1 MKTILRN
8 RNSGFT
14 LIELMTVVAVIGII
28 AAMAVPSFLSYMPKL
43 RVKSAARDIV
53 SQMRLARSKA
63 VSERKPFGVAFNLGT
78 RSMYTFCDTNDPAS
92 QSYSVSDSIVHS
104 ETLNVDVSLN
114 SCTYANNCV
123 VFNSTGAASTSGDLH
138 VVTGDGS
145 IIMSINVLAST
156 GRVRLTELGSS

>member
-1 MKTILRN
+1 MKTHKRN
-8 RNSGFT
+8 GVSGLT
-14 LIELMTVVAVIGII
+14 LIELMTVVAIIGIV

-53 SQMRLARSKA
+53 SQLRLARSKSVA
-63 VSERKPFGVAFNLGT
+63 ERRPFGVAFDMSKN
-78 RSMYTFCDTNDPAS
+78 SVYTFADTDNPAG
-92 QSYSVSDSIVHS
+92 QSYSTSDSVVHAD
-104 ETLNVDVSLN
+104 TLNTDISLN

-123 VFNSTGAASTSGDLH
+123 VFNATGAASTSGDLQ

-145 IIMSINVLAST
+145 IIMSINILAST